1 MTYVMKVRFIVM
13 CALMLQDLPKTSYFK
28 LIDFWLL
35 FNVTVLALIMV
46 WHTYVGRILNSSTDT
61 TTTTVKPAGQLTDG
75 NNWPYISSSAKKT
88 KTDQDYIA
96 EAKRA
101 NRMGIILVSLL
112 IVLFNLVFW
121 IIGIHEYLRP
131 AETYFDEE

>member
-1 MTYVMKVRFIVM
+1 
-13 CALMLQDLPKTSYFK
+13 MLQDLPKTSYFK

-35 FNVTVLALIMV
+35 FNVAVLALIMV
-46 WHTYVGRILNSSTDT
+46 CHTYVGRILNSSTDT
-61 TTTTVKPAGQLTDG
+61 TTTTTVKPAGELPAG
-75 NNWPYISSSAKKT
+75 NNWPYISTSAKKT

-121 IIGIHEYLRP
+121 IIGIQEYLRP